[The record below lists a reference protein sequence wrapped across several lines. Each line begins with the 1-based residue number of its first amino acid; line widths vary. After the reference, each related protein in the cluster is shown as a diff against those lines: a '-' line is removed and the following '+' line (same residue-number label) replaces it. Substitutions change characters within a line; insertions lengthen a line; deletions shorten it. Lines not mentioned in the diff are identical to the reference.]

1 MVVEKGLEETLIKDV
16 KGFLDEEEGRCL
28 YEIAAEASKMGP
40 CLEIGCYCGKS
51 TIYLGTACRENNG
64 ILFSIDH
71 HRGSEEQ
78 QAGEEYFD
86 PELFDPQ
93 TCRVDTFKE
102 FRKTLERAGL
112 EDTVVPIVCRSYV
125 AARLWATPLSLV
137 FIDGGHSYEAVY
149 TDYNC
154 WAGHIMPDGYLL
166 IHDIFKD
173 PEKGGQAPYHV
184 YKMAVA
190 SSLFRE
196 FPMIKTLGVLKRQ
209 GYGKLPENLPRP

>member
-1 MVVEKGLEETLIKDV
+1 MIPDEKLLNGV
-16 KGFLDEEEGRCL
+16 KGFLDAQEGRGL
-28 YEIAAEASKMGP
+28 YKIALEASRIGP
-40 CLEIGCYCGKS
+40 CLEIGSYCGKS

-78 QAGEEYFD
+78 QPGEEYFD
-86 PELFDPQ
+86 TDLFDHELG
-93 TCRVDTFKE
+93 RVDTLKE
-102 FRKTLERAGL
+102 FRKTIEKAGFD
-112 EDTVVPIVCRSYV
+112 DTVVPIVCRSDV
-125 AARLWATPLSLV
+125 AARTWATPLSLV

-149 TDYNC
+149 TDYSA

-184 YKMAVA
+184 YKLAVA
-190 SSLFRE
+190 SGLFKE
-196 FPMIKTLGVLKRQ
+196 LPMIKTLGVLKRRTCGDIPQ
-209 GYGKLPENLPRP
+209 NLSKT